1 MEEKGNR
8 DIIIYGIIAL
18 VIGFGGWY
26 GYSLWQESKF
36 DGTNGISSLEVIE
49 EVIETK
55 PTLTE
60 EEVEERKSR
69 FLQATITGIEDE
81 IVAVEGQDG
90 SAYRLK
96 ISQSTRY
103 LKFLPH
109 EPDAKR
115 RQTQAISLSDL
126 AVGQEVN
133 INLDGDTL
141 EDDTPLATTI
151 TVK

>member
-1 MEEKGNR
+1 MGENKNL
-8 DIIIYGIIAL
+8 IIYGIVAL
-18 VIGFGGWY
+18 AVGFSGWY
-26 GYSLWQESKF
+26 GYSLWQESKLG
-36 DGTNGISSLEVIE
+36 GTSTVSTPGEEITEQVID
-49 EVIETK
+49 TR
-55 PTLTE
+55 PTLTQ
-60 EEVEERKSR
+60 EEVVELRSR
-69 FLQATITGIEDE
+69 FLQGTITGIEDE
-81 IVAVEGQDG
+81 IIAVEDREG

-96 ISQSTRY
+96 INQSTRY

-115 RQTQAISLSDL
+115 IQTQAISLSDL

-141 EDDTPLATTI
+141 EDDTPLATTV